1 MEIVSIEAKLLDSL
15 SINLNAL
22 ADEAEILCKERDYA
36 LGKWLDNQD
45 VCEILNVT
53 KRTLQNYRD
62 NGTLPYT
69 HIERKIY
76 YKPEDVENLLRAS
89 RLNT

>member
-1 MEIVSIEAKLLDSL
+1 MVSIEAKLLDSL
-15 SINLNAL
+15 SLNLNAL

-76 YKPEDVENLLRAS
+76 YKPEDVENLMRAS

>member
-1 MEIVSIEAKLLDSL
+1 MEIISMEAKLLESL
-15 SINLNAL
+15 ATNLSVL
-22 ADEAEILCKERDYA
+22 EDEIGILSKERDYA

-45 VCEILNVT
+45 VCEILNIT

-62 NGTLPYT
+62 NGTLPYSQ
-69 HIERKIY
+69 IERKIY

>member
-1 MEIVSIEAKLLDSL
+1 MEIISIEANLLDSL
-15 SINLNAL
+15 ATNLHAL
-22 ADEAEILCKERDYA
+22 ANEAEILCKERDYA

-69 HIERKIY
+69 QIERKIY
-76 YKPEDVENLLRAS
+76 YKPEDVQDLLNAS
-89 RLNT
+89 RLNV

>member
-15 SINLNAL
+15 ATNLKAL
-22 ADEAEILCKERDYA
+22 ADEVEILGRERDYA
-36 LGKWLDNQD
+36 LGQWLDNQD

-76 YKPEDVENLLRAS
+76 YKPKDVEDLLRAS
-89 RLNT
+89 RLNI

>member
-1 MEIVSIEAKLLDSL
+1 MEIISIEAKLLDSL
-15 SINLNAL
+15 ATNLHTL
-22 ADEAEILCKERDYA
+22 ANEAETLCKERDYA
-36 LGKWLDNQD
+36 LGQWLDNQD